1 MFCNSKYLTNIY
13 QDDEWLTVHTN
24 GGNIRWNQRSLL
36 TGYGEVWYNP
46 EAISN
51 IIILNNMKKK
61 FKVTYDSDD
70 DRFTVHKPEKLIH
83 FSCSN

>member
-1 MFCNSKYLTNIY
+1 MEGTL
-13 QDDEWLTVHTN
+13 DEN
-24 GGNIRWNQRSLL
+24 R
-36 TGYGEVWYNP
+36 EVWYNP

-70 DRFTVHKPEKLIH
+70 CRLAVHKPKKLIH